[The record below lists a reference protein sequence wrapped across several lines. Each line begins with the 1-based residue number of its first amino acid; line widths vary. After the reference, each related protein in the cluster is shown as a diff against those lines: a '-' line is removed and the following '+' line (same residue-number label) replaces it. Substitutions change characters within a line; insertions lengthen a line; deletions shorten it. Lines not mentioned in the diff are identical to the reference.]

1 MELLGFTP
9 IQIKCGKGQLVLVKI
24 LYYGQFRNNQTL
36 KNLLWVG
43 LFFFTE
49 YETTQTKTN
58 SELAKSNLM

>member
-43 LFFFTE
+43 LFFS
-49 YETTQTKTN
+49 QNMKPHKLKQILN
-58 SELAKSNLM
+58 